1 MPTIFIVGCA
11 KKEAVM
17 PDPVRPVRTM
27 IVASGDDTH
36 SRLFPGKVEATRN
49 ADLAFQVSGVLVE
62 FAVAEGQKVAKG
74 EVIGRVRPDEFEAR
88 LKTLQG
94 QLDQS
99 RAGLR
104 ALQSGQR
111 PEEILR
117 LESQL
122 RAADARL
129 ANAQIEYDRATR
141 LLRTN
146 AISRSNFDLTEKA
159 WRVAQEDR
167 EAALQLLEKGGIG
180 REEDI
185 EAREAE
191 VRSLEGR
198 VVEAN
203 IQLKDTKLL
212 APYDG
217 VIAKRFVEPNQ
228 NVRAKEPV
236 VRFQDVNE
244 IDVAVDVP
252 ETVMASVRTSDIV
265 EITAE
270 FSGAPGIRF
279 PVEVREM
286 AQAADPATQT
296 FRVRVGMKA
305 PSEVNLLPGMTA
317 AVTMIYRRASIL
329 GPRLLV
335 PVSAVLK
342 DDEGKQAVWIISPE
356 GTASRRPVTVGEA
369 TGDRL
374 DIVEGLQPGE
384 RIATAGVKF
393 LRDGM
398 KVRDLGS
405 ELGGSQS

>member
-1 MPTIFIVGCA
+1 
-11 KKEAVM
+11 M